1 MFFHDPQDINY
12 NRFWARLVLRLDNE
26 LWTNIIDQSGLF
38 DAQGRFIPSEWV
50 SWTHNGKTIT
60 FGKVLTKNR
69 GRYSM
74 FCCNSIKFPQVK
86 DYANENV
93 KEGMDGRWL
102 ALAVDCYNLETL
114 RWSDFNCS
122 NNSSSNSNNNV
133 VNFEDIWDIC
143 SEEVKTNLVN
153 SYLVAVV
160 EKAPQR
166 TPVEIIVTFK
176 NNQKGSLFYIKHKR
190 PQGAK
195 AAVMSAN
202 EMETDQQN
210 SNFENFS
217 RRFSHALLKKML
229 ETQGLEA
236 NDYKDAIV

>member
-1 MFFHDPQDINY
+1 MLENYDSFRGLYMCFHDPQDINY

-26 LWTNIIDQSGLF
+26 LWANFVNHSGLF

-60 FGKVLTKNR
+60 FGKALTKNR

-74 FCCNSIKFPQVK
+74 FCCNSINFPQVK

-190 PQGAK
+190 PK
-195 AAVMSAN
+195 VLK
-202 EMETDQQN
+202 QQ
-210 SNFENFS
+210 
-217 RRFSHALLKKML
+217 
-229 ETQGLEA
+229 Q
-236 NDYKDAIV
+236 